1 MTNHSINE
9 IQLYSYSKGGN
20 NHEITKEKFTP
31 PVKRRGNGKSLRF

>member
-1 MTNHSINE
+1 MKLNYIH
-9 IQLYSYSKGGN
+9 IQKGEN